1 MRIQQRKERKELPM
15 RFKGIRKEYMRM
27 FLGGRSNQMLL
38 STSFSN
44 LGLENISSNIILS
57 PFCVSPDSNLNP
69 YSVSIVVLPP
79 KLSLSPARQD
89 VRKTHFTIQ
98 TLLLRT
104 RMVSPVPYFSLKL
117 RAGNNLHLPNSSTA
131 WKCFSLPFCL
141 FVCYTWDPR
150 GGPRCQICPTVT
162 ASL

>member
-1 MRIQQRKERKELPM
+1 MLSWLNLFFIKTGLSYGSPTVPFPALPPA
-15 RFKGIRKEYMRM
+15 RFPHTTPSKPVLVTLLRAPTQPRSQV
-27 FLGGRSNQMLL
+27 GR
-38 STSFSN
+38 
-44 LGLENISSNIILS
+44 GRWHCSSA
-57 PFCVSPDSNLNP
+57 PD
-69 YSVSIVVLPP
+69 IVLPP